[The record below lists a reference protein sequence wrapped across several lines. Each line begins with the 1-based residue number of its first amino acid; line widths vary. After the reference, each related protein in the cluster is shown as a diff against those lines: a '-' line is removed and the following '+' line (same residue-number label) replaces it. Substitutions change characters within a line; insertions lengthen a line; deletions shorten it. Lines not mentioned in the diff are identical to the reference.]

1 MVSTHLSKY
10 TLFLWIFL
18 LSCSAEK
25 EQNKFADAPR
35 PKGFNRIELPNA
47 SYVPLEKGHPFSF
60 EVSSYA
66 KVLKDSVSWAEP
78 HWLYIYYPR
87 WDAFIQLTYK
97 PLNQNTKK
105 LSALIQDAYTLAS
118 KHQGKASGIQDY
130 VMTTRSGRK
139 AGLIELDG
147 EVATSFQFYTTDST
161 KHFLRGA
168 VYVKTATANDSL
180 APIIHFLKQDAI
192 HLIQTLEWK

>member
-1 MVSTHLSKY
+1 MASTHLSKY
-10 TLFLWIFL
+10 TLVFLIFL
-18 LSCSAEK
+18 LSCTHEK
-25 EQNKFADAPR
+25 EQKFADAPR

-47 SYVPLEKGHPFSF
+47 SYVSLEKGHPFTF

-105 LSALIQDAYTLAS
+105 LAALIQDAYTLAS

-130 VMTTRSGRK
+130 VMTTKSGRK
-139 AGLIELDG
+139 AGLIELEG

>member
-1 MVSTHLSKY
+1 L
-10 TLFLWIFL
+10 IFL
-18 LSCSAEK
+18 HSCSAEK

-35 PKGFNRIELPNA
+35 PKGFNRIEIPNA
-47 SYVPLEKGHPFSF
+47 SYVALEKGHPFTF

-105 LSALIQDAYTLAS
+105 LAALIQDAYTLAS

-130 VMTTRSGRK
+130 VMTTKSGRK

>member
-1 MVSTHLSKY
+1 MASTHLSKY
-10 TLFLWIFL
+10 TLVFLIFL
-18 LSCSAEK
+18 LSCTHEK
-25 EQNKFADAPR
+25 EQSKFSDAPR
-35 PKGFNRIELPNA
+35 PKGFSRIELPNA
-47 SYVPLEKGHPFSF
+47 SYVSLEKGHPFSF

-130 VMTTRSGRK
+130 VMTTKSGRK
-139 AGLIELDG
+139 AGLIELEG

-180 APIIHFLKQDAI
+180 APIIKFLKQDAI

>member
-1 MVSTHLSKY
+1 MALTHLSKY
-10 TLFLWIFL
+10 TFFFCIIFL
-18 LSCSAEK
+18 SCTQEK
-25 EQNKFADAPR
+25 EQSKFTDAPR

-47 SYVPLEKGHPFSF
+47 SYVALEKGHPFTF

-66 KVLKDSVSWAEP
+66 KVLKDTVSWAEP

-97 PLNQNTKK
+97 PLQHNSKK
-105 LSALIQDAYTLAS
+105 LAALIQDAYTLAS

-130 VMTTRSGRK
+130 VMTTKSGRK
-139 AGLIELDG
+139 AGLIELEG

-161 KHFLRGA
+161 QHFLRGA
-168 VYVKTATANDSL
+168 VYVRTATDNDSL
-180 APIIHFLKQDAI
+180 APIIKFIKQDAL

>member
-1 MVSTHLSKY
+1 
-10 TLFLWIFL
+10 
-18 LSCSAEK
+18 
-25 EQNKFADAPR
+25 
-35 PKGFNRIELPNA
+35 
-47 SYVPLEKGHPFSF
+47 
-60 EVSSYA
+60 
-66 KVLKDSVSWAEP
+66 
-78 HWLYIYYPR
+78 
-87 WDAFIQLTYK
+87 LTYK
-97 PLNQNTKK
+97 PLNQNNKK
-105 LSALIQDAYTLAS
+105 LAALIQDAYTLAS

-130 VMTTRSGRK
+130 VMTTKSGRK

>member
-1 MVSTHLSKY
+1 MVSTPLSKY
-10 TLFLWIFL
+10 TFLLLIFL
-18 LSCSAEK
+18 LSCSDEK

-35 PKGFNRIELPNA
+35 PKGFNRIEIPNA
-47 SYVPLEKGHPFSF
+47 SYVALEKGHPFTF
-60 EVSSYA
+60 EVSTYA

-105 LSALIQDAYTLAS
+105 LAALIQDAYTLAS

-130 VMTTRSGRK
+130 VMTTKSGRK

>member
-1 MVSTHLSKY
+1 MVLTHLSKF
-10 TLFLWIFL
+10 TFPLLIFF
-18 LSCSAEK
+18 LSCSSEK

-35 PKGFNRIELPNA
+35 PKGFNRIEIPNA
-47 SYVPLEKGHPFSF
+47 SYVDLEKGHPFTF
-60 EVSSYA
+60 EVSTYA

-97 PLNQNTKK
+97 PLYQNNKK
-105 LSALIQDAYTLAS
+105 LAALIQDAYTLAS

-130 VMTTRSGRK
+130 VMTTKSGRK

>member
-1 MVSTHLSKY
+1 MALS
-10 TLFLWIFL
+10 
-18 LSCSAEK
+18 LSCTHEK
-25 EQNKFADAPR
+25 EQNKFSDVPR

-47 SYVPLEKGHPFSF
+47 SYVPLEKGHPFTF
-60 EVSSYA
+60 EVSTHA

-97 PLNQNTKK
+97 PLTKNPK
-105 LSALIQDAYTLAS
+105 VLSALIQDAYTLAS

-130 VMTTRSGRK
+130 VMTTKSGRK
-139 AGLIELDG
+139 AGLIELEG

>member
-1 MVSTHLSKY
+1 MVSTRLSKY
-10 TLFLWIFL
+10 TLVFLIFL
-18 LSCSAEK
+18 LSCTHEK
-25 EQNKFADAPR
+25 EQNKFSDAPR

-47 SYVPLEKGHPFSF
+47 SYVSLEKGHPFTF
-60 EVSSYA
+60 EVSSFA
-66 KVLKDSVSWAEP
+66 KVLKDTVSWAEP
-78 HWLYIYYPR
+78 HWLYVYYPR

-97 PLNQNTKK
+97 PLNNNPKK
-105 LSALIQDAYTLAS
+105 LASLIQDAYTLAS

-130 VMTTRSGRK
+130 VMTTKSGRK
-139 AGLIELDG
+139 AGLIELEG

-180 APIIHFLKQDAI
+180 APIIKFIKQDAI

>member
-10 TLFLWIFL
+10 TLLLLICL
-18 LSCSAEK
+18 LSCTHEK
-25 EQNKFADAPR
+25 EQNKFSDAPR
-35 PKGFNRIELPNA
+35 PKGFNRIELPNV
-47 SYVPLEKGHPFSF
+47 SYGPLEKGHPFTF

-97 PLNQNTKK
+97 PLNKNPKV

-130 VMTTRSGRK
+130 VMTTKTGRK
-139 AGLIELDG
+139 AGLIELEG

-180 APIIHFLKQDAI
+180 APIIKFLKQDAI

>member
-10 TLFLWIFL
+10 TLFLLIFF
-18 LSCSAEK
+18 LSCTQEK
-25 EQNKFADAPR
+25 EQSKFADAPR

-47 SYVPLEKGHPFSF
+47 SYIYLEKGHPFTF

-105 LSALIQDAYTLAS
+105 LEALIQDAYTLAS

-130 VMTTRSGRK
+130 VMTTKSGRK
-139 AGLIELDG
+139 AGLIELEG

-161 KHFLRGA
+161 KHFIRGA

-180 APIIHFLKQDAI
+180 APIIKFLKQDAI

>member
-1 MVSTHLSKY
+1 MVSTRLSKY
-10 TLFLWIFL
+10 TLVFLIFL
-18 LSCSAEK
+18 LSCTHEK
-25 EQNKFADAPR
+25 EQNKFSDAPR

-47 SYVPLEKGHPFSF
+47 SYVSLEKGHPFTF
-60 EVSSYA
+60 EVSSFA
-66 KVLKDSVSWAEP
+66 KVLKDTVSWAEP
-78 HWLYIYYPR
+78 HWLYVYYPR

-97 PLNQNTKK
+97 PLNNNPKK
-105 LSALIQDAYTLAS
+105 LASLIQDAYTLAS

-130 VMTTRSGRK
+130 VMTTKSGRK
-139 AGLIELDG
+139 AGLIELEG
-147 EVATSFQFYTTDST
+147 EVATSFQFYTIDST

-180 APIIHFLKQDAI
+180 APIIKFIKQDAI

>member
-25 EQNKFADAPR
+25 EQNKFDDAPR

-47 SYVPLEKGHPFSF
+47 SYIPLENGHPFAF

-130 VMTTRSGRK
+130 VMTTKSGRK